1 MNFLQDN
8 KGFTLLE
15 AIASLLL
22 ITIILITF
30 FGFFLQS
37 KKTNSLSET
46 ITETTYIA
54 QKEME
59 QIYLLSKTSS
69 LSNLSEGYLP
79 NYKLIHSPNNGCIK
93 EISGG
98 DTEFSYIYEKITENY
113 TSKVT
118 ISPLCNYGN
127 AGNVLIEITDSIDKK
142 KAIIENVYIWRK
154 EKKG

>member
-1 MNFLQDN
+1 MNFSEDQ

-15 AIASLLL
+15 AIASLLI
-22 ITIILITF
+22 ITMILLTF

-37 KKTNSLSET
+37 KKTNSLSES

-69 LSNLSEGYLP
+69 LSDLSATYLP
-79 NYKLIHSPNNGCIK
+79 NYTLIRSPNNGCVK
-93 EISGG
+93 SISAG
-98 DTEFSYIYEKITENY
+98 DTEFSYIYEKITDDY

-118 ISPLCNYGN
+118 ISPLCDYGN
-127 AGNVLIEITDSIDKK
+127 AGNVLIEITDSTNKK
-142 KAIIENVYIWRK
+142 KATIENVYIWK
-154 EKKG
+154 